1 MVELDKEP
9 IMHAYRFRLLSGVNE
24 DFIRDVE
31 VKSTQSFQDFH
42 DIIRE
47 VSEFEGD
54 DLASFFICDRKWSK
68 LNEITLIDM
77 GTQVEEIGDDN
88 YDDDDDEMNLNYNMP
103 TSVMSDSLIKDFID
117 DPHQRILYEYDI
129 LNEGIIYIELLKIAH
144 AVEDV
149 AYPVCITSK
158 GSLFSREK
166 SKEDINP
173 EDIDEEELLKE
184 FEDMLNGKGESNE
197 YDIFAEE

>member
-1 MVELDKEP
+1 
-9 IMHAYRFRLLSGVNE
+9 MHAYRFRLLSGLNE
-24 DFIRDVE
+24 DFIRDIE
-31 VKSTQSFQDFH
+31 IKSTQSFQDFH
-42 DIIRE
+42 EIIRE

-77 GTQVEEIGDDN
+77 GTQVEEISDDV
-88 YDDDDDEMNLNYNMP
+88 YDDDEINPNYNMP
-103 TSVMSDSLIKDFID
+103 TSVMSDSVIKDFID

-129 LNEGIIYIELLKIAH
+129 LNEGIIYIELLKIAP
-144 AVEDV
+144 AAADV
-149 AYPVCITSK
+149 AYPLCITSK
-158 GSLFSREK
+158 GSLVSHGRSRE
-166 SKEDINP
+166 DIDP